1 MKKSLT
7 VMSAL
12 LMLASAGAG
21 ISVNQ
26 AVGNPAT
33 AQAASLNAAK
43 LANGRYS
50 VQFKV
55 YKTGTNKPSEAARYL
70 DSTATVSVK
79 NKQATVTIKATATGS
94 SYIKTLTLGGKTGTV
109 KQATSGNTYTFTKV
123 DLTKTQTIGFSLV
136 VPMNGQTMTMQE
148 AATLQFKT
156 NTLKATSKTTKKAVA
171 LSTKRVKAAAKKVS
185 GTTTKGA
192 KVTVK
197 HNKTTLGK
205 TTTKKTAYTVKLKKA
220 VKKSWKLKVTATKAG
235 YKPVTKTVTVK

>member
-26 AVGNPAT
+26 VVGNPAT

-79 NKQATVTIKATATGS
+79 NK
-94 SYIKTLTLGGKTGTV
+94 
-109 KQATSGNTYTFTKV
+109 
-123 DLTKTQTIGFSLV
+123 
-136 VPMNGQTMTMQE
+136 
-148 AATLQFKT
+148 
-156 NTLKATSKTTKKAVA
+156 
-171 LSTKRVKAAAKKVS
+171 
-185 GTTTKGA
+185 
-192 KVTVK
+192 
-197 HNKTTLGK
+197 
-205 TTTKKTAYTVKLKKA
+205 
-220 VKKSWKLKVTATKAG
+220 
-235 YKPVTKTVTVK
+235 